1 LVFDRVGG
9 SDAAE
14 KAGFVTVR
22 SRTGEYFATE

>member
-1 LVFDRVGG
+1 VGG